1 MLAKVLRKLFT
12 SKPQQT
18 SDRSNGSGE
27 RPSPKSLT
35 PDLLKMLE
43 KGDEDALRYPPYIRG
58 FPAFISGSVL
68 LDYHKDKVGLIASGI
83 GLPPKQ
89 FNQLILPVLNSYA
102 DFVHLV
108 PASQNHHHRA
118 WGGLLAHGLEVAL
131 MALNSC
137 QTTSFDHGRVPQ
149 DRTRRKERW
158 YAAAVFASLLHDTG
172 KPLSDFRITDETG
185 VITWK
190 PVSKSIPEWAREIGI
205 ERYYLH
211 WNPGRHERH
220 KNLSITMVD
229 RILHPEVREWLM
241 DGGQDLYSAMVAA
254 ITGEDEK
261 SILTGIVIKSDSQSV
276 SQDLKKHG
284 GDPAGAAAGGTGVPI
299 ASQVINAMRLLRQNE
314 TWKANEKGARIWSTT
329 QGIFVAWN
337 AAASEVVEKML
348 ADGLKAFPR
357 SADSLGEILT
367 DHDVFERNPNG
378 SIYWKVAPDILSAG
392 KEKVLRLQCVKLSS
406 PSTLYPFDPAP
417 PPIAVEIGDDKS
429 SIRYDPAHGAMG
441 LAVGEA
447 SDGGDIDLEANGLGG
462 ISAADNKPMFDLE
475 GDEPKPSPAV
485 PSGFSAPAL
494 ATKPASAGATKP
506 GKQGKQGSMPT
517 LQTNQVAPA
526 KPSLVIGA
534 PPPAF
539 VKEPAAVGATPQKTT
554 QPPAGL
560 FSGLKIGAD
569 APSFE
574 EEPRS
579 SQPAEP
585 AAWED
590 PFASTEMQLDG
601 DPFASAP
608 TSPKADSRKLPT
620 VEPLQLKAAAP
631 QKRTPAPGNKPSE
644 VLNDRVGLP
653 GLQIGEK
660 PPLAKSQPADKA
672 IESPVV
678 VADAAPV
685 SANAFMTVE
694 ITGDFD
700 AEILEMTGIEQAFA
714 DVPVKAPQD
723 PIAEHSS
730 NVPTSVMVE
739 TKPALQRA
747 PVVVAKPAPARREG
761 FVPIPPDAFEDE
773 FRFDAEQVLDGF
785 DVPAPPIK
793 NPIGVSAPADMVG
806 LDLSS
811 FSLQEAPQRVS
822 LDGFDAPMLEA
833 AIFIGGTPAQ
843 PIIQAGAVEDLEFDD
858 GRAGDSEDQ
867 VIDHDL
873 GTEPSAAEDHAPAS
887 KKRRRKK
894 KKKDGFVVPMPQ
906 MELDTAS
913 QLSPIP
919 GLHIG
924 PAREPKSAP
933 QREPVQSS
941 PRPLP
946 PAVTAAPAAEMK
958 APDAEQRS
966 TYQTFL
972 NRHPELATKFL
983 WYADNV
989 DSAIRLYKRHHPLF
1003 LFKDGGFQPE
1013 DVTALN
1019 EAHWLWFDL
1028 TSPERLVYSMLGD
1041 KGVVLISYLV
1051 DALAEF
1057 SNGLFSVSV
1066 SRPATSLT
1074 DAEMARTARAAIE
1087 RLPVNSETY
1096 AVPVV
1101 VFTPKLI
1108 SAIAN
1113 DLGIREPD
1121 LIRALIETQQ
1131 VVMERKNY
1139 VVRVEAMP
1147 VSYE

>member
-1 MLAKVLRKLFT
+1 
-12 SKPQQT
+12 
-18 SDRSNGSGE
+18 
-27 RPSPKSLT
+27 
-35 PDLLKMLE
+35 MLE

-185 VITWK
+185 AITWK
-190 PVSKSIPEWAREIGI
+190 PVSKSIPEWAQEVGI

-241 DGGQDLYSAMVAA
+241 DGGQDLYTAMVAA
-254 ITGEDEK
+254 ITGENEK

-276 SQDLKKHG
+276 AQDLKKHG

-337 AAASEVVEKML
+337 AAASEVVEKLL

-429 SIRYDPAHGAMG
+429 SIRYDPVHGAMG
-441 LAVGEA
+441 LAIGDAGE
-447 SDGGDIDLEANGLGG
+447 GGAIDLGADAGTG
-462 ISAADNKPMFDLE
+462 ISSADNKPMFDLE
-475 GDEPKPSPAV
+475 GDEPKPPPAV
-485 PSGFSAPAL
+485 PGGFSAPAL
-494 ATKPASAGATKP
+494 ATKPVPAGETKQA
-506 GKQGKQGSMPT
+506 KHGSMPT
-517 LQTNQVAPA
+517 LQSDPVAPT
-526 KPSLVIGA
+526 KPSLVIGV
-534 PPPAF
+534 PPPAAE
-539 VKEPAAVGATPQKTT
+539 KKPAAVGSTPQKTP
-554 QPPAGL
+554 QQPAGL
-560 FSGLKIGAD
+560 FSGIKIGTD

-574 EEPRS
+574 DEPRS
-579 SQPAEP
+579 SQPTEP

-608 TSPKADSRKLPT
+608 TSRKAENRKPLAE
-620 VEPLQLKAAAP
+620 EPLQQKAVAA
-631 QKRTPAPGNKPSE
+631 QKRMPAPSNKPSE

-653 GLQIGEK
+653 GLQIGVK
-660 PPLAKSQPADKA
+660 PPVAKSKPDDKA
-672 IESPVV
+672 NEPPVAM
-678 VADAAPV
+678 ADANPV
-685 SANAFMTVE
+685 SADAFMTVE

-700 AEILEMTGIEQAFA
+700 PEILEMTGIEQAFA
-714 DVPVKAPQD
+714 DVPVKAPDQPIKD
-723 PIAEHSS
+723 PSPDIPSS
-730 NVPTSVMVE
+730 VKPE
-739 TKPALQRA
+739 TRPALHRA
-747 PVVVAKPAPARREG
+747 PVVVAKPTPARREG
-761 FVPIPPDAFEDE
+761 FVPIPPDAFADE

-793 NPIGVSAPADMVG
+793 NPIGVSAPADMAG

-843 PIIQAGAVEDLEFDD
+843 PIIQAGALEDLEFDD
-858 GRAGDSEDQ
+858 DLPGVSADQ

-873 GTEPSAAEDHAPAS
+873 GAESGAAEEHAPAS

-906 MELDTAS
+906 MELEAAS
-913 QLSPIP
+913 QLSPVP

-924 PAREPKSAP
+924 PAREPKPVP

-941 PRPLP
+941 PRPLT

-1003 LFKDGGFQPE
+1003 LFKDGGFKPE

-1028 TSPERLVYSMLGD
+1028 TSPERLIYSMLGD

-1057 SNGLFSVSV
+1057 SNGHFSVSV

-1074 DAEMARTARAAIE
+1074 DAEMAQTARAAIE
-1087 RLPVNSETY
+1087 RLTVNTETY

-1108 SAIAN
+1108 TAIAN